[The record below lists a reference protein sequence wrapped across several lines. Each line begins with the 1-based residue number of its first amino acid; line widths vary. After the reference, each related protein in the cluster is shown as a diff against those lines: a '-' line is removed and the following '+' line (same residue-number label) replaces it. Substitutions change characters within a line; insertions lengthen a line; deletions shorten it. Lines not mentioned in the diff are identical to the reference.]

1 MNSTPFALTIFIGLT
16 IGIMRFLADTDI
28 KKNIFYWTLIGIF
41 MGVLKSLIIRITP
54 QWLDA
59 PIDSLTYKLHAEAIY
74 MHWTGLPVDAS
85 AYKLSGYLNGWS
97 DIYGSIW
104 LPDATISYTGVLG
117 THEWVYSAFLASWQ
131 FISSDWVNLATLA
144 NAIIAGALPAAAFM
158 ITRELGGSVKISH
171 IGALLIALDPSLAI
185 NSSWL
190 IKDTLAAFLS
200 AIVIIS
206 TCSLYKRP
214 SIKSTIILALSL
226 GMLAGIR
233 YAAFIAFGVVFFG
246 LIVVLAFKKSQARAL
261 AFSLA
266 SILALTIWGGIYF
279 SAFSQ
284 TAGPVNAPTSEI
296 TPSPLLVQTPNS
308 TSTLLKENT
317 PLSSLA
323 QPPAPVSDPLIE
335 NKPIPSL
342 IQTLGTVSEP
352 LNENKLSLVQTPN
365 QLLRATSGLLQG
377 QAQTLTADKG
387 DSGADKSVIEWRA
400 YLQDSPVKAV
410 LRSIVRT
417 LFAPYPWTAI
427 TQKITGKNHIELY
440 VFGTFFWVLTLPG
453 LFIGMIIA
461 AKQGIKTY
469 VLLLFLTIMTAAYIV
484 FFGEWSTRQRVFMEP
499 LFFSFA
505 AIGWHKIWSW
515 GIELK
520 RSYFKTFVSAP

>member
-1 MNSTPFALTIFIGLT
+1 MNLNPLALTLFIGLI

-28 KKNIFYWTLIGIF
+28 KKNIVYWTLIGIF
-41 MGVLKSLIIRITP
+41 LGVLKSLIIRITP

-74 MHWTGLPVDAS
+74 MHWTGLPVDAY

-97 DIYGSIW
+97 GIYGPIW

-131 FISSDWVNLATLA
+131 FISNDWVNLATLA

-158 ITRELGGSVKISH
+158 ITRGLGGSVKVSH
-171 IGALLIALDPSLAI
+171 LGALLVAIDPSLAI

-200 AIVIIS
+200 AAVIIS

-214 SIKSTIILALSL
+214 SIKLTIILALSL

-233 YAAFIAFGVVFFG
+233 YAAFIAFGVAFFG

-266 SILALTIWGGIYF
+266 SVLALTIWGGIYF
-279 SAFSQ
+279 SAS
-284 TAGPVNAPTSEI
+284 VN
-296 TPSPLLVQTPNS
+296 
-308 TSTLLKENT
+308 
-317 PLSSLA
+317 
-323 QPPAPVSDPLIE
+323 
-335 NKPIPSL
+335 
-342 IQTLGTVSEP
+342 EP
-352 LNENKLSLVQTPN
+352 LNENKPSLVQTPS
-365 QLLRATSGLLQG
+365 QLLLATSGLLQG

-387 DSGADKSVIEWRA
+387 ESGADKSVIEWRA

-427 TQKITGKNHIELY
+427 TQEITGKNHIELY

-461 AKQGIKTY
+461 SKQGIKAY
-469 VLLLFLTIMTAAYIV
+469 VLFLFLAIMTAAYII
-484 FFGEWSTRQRVFMEP
+484 FFGEWSTRQRIFMEP

-515 GIELK
+515 SIELK
-520 RSYFKTFVSAP
+520 RSYFRAF